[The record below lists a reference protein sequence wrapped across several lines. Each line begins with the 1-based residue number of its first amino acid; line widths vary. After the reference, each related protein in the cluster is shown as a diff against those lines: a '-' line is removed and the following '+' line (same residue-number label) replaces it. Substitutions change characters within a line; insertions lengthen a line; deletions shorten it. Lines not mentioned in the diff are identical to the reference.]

1 MTHRLSASTLICAL
15 ALSACKRDEA
25 GQGSPESTEGGRAI
39 APSSAQA
46 VARPPGAPAHGTPAA
61 TEPVRDAPIYDL
73 EVSLTDQTNEAVTLD
88 VFRGSPV
95 IVSMFYATCP
105 YACPT
110 LISDIK
116 RIEQRLD
123 KKARAATRV
132 LLVTFDPERDTP
144 QKLTEIAREHGV
156 DTQRWKF
163 ARASEENTRDLANV
177 LGLKY
182 RKLKSGQF
190 NHSSVITVIDE
201 KGIIRDRVEG
211 LQQSNDTLVE
221 TLQQLA
227 STESTAPSLP
237 SGPPENER
245 SR

>member
-1 MTHRLSASTLICAL
+1 MKHRLSVSILCCAL
-15 ALSACKRDEA
+15 ALCACERGEV
-25 GQGSPESTEGGRAI
+25 GQGPPTKSSRSDRAV
-39 APSSAQA
+39 APSSTPAA
-46 VARPPGAPAHGTPAA
+46 SPPPIAAAHATPAA
-61 TEPVRDAPIYDL
+61 TEPVLNAPIYDL
-73 EVSLTDQTNEAVTLD
+73 EMSLTDQTNRAVPLD

-95 IVSMFYATCP
+95 VVSMFYATCP

-116 RIEQRLD
+116 HIEKRLD

-144 QKLTEIAREHGV
+144 QKLSEIAKEHGV

-163 ARASEENTRDLANV
+163 ARASEDDTRNLANV

-190 NHSSVITVIDE
+190 NHSSVITVVDG

-211 LQQSNDTLVE
+211 LQQSNDKLVE
-221 TLQQLA
+221 TLGQLA
-227 STESTAPSLP
+227 GSESTSL
-237 SGPPENER
+237 
-245 SR
+245 